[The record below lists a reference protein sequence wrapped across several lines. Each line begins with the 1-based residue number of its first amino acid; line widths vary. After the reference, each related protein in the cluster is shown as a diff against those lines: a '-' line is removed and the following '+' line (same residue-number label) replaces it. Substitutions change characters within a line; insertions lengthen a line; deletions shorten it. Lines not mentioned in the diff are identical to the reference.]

1 MSKRPIISSALTVVA
16 LVLLLNFKT
25 PDMALTLPSAS
36 NGAGGNLT
44 ITVTAPPNPGGF
56 TAAPVAGVNASSA
69 ATPSAPSTGG
79 NKAISGQFAG
89 SAVQMPYGTVQVQVT
104 IAGGK
109 ITDVTALRAPS
120 GGHSGQIAAF
130 ATPQLRSEVLTAQNA
145 AVNTISGATYT
156 SQAYLTSLQAALD
169 AAHFA

>member
-1 MSKRPIISSALTVVA
+1 MSKRPIIASALTVVA

-25 PDMALTLPSAS
+25 PDMALPPLPAS
-36 NGAGGNLT
+36 NGVGGNSA
-44 ITVTAPPNPGGF
+44 ITVSAPPNPGGF
-56 TAAPVAGVNASSA
+56 GLGGSPAGTNASTAAGASS
-69 ATPSAPSTGG
+69 PSGG
-79 NKAISGQFAG
+79 NKALPGQFAG

-130 ATPQLRSEVLTAQNA
+130 ATPQLRSEVLTAQSA
-145 AVNTISGATYT
+145 QVNTISGATYT

-169 AAHFA
+169 AAHFV